1 MWRADAP
8 ELPVPAERGGEDL
21 FARGR
26 LGADVV
32 ADRHVALDDV
42 LRSVPSPSTSTS
54 TTSPGCTGREFAGVP
69 DSSTSPGSSVIVR
82 AMSAT
87 R

>member
-1 MWRADAP
+1 MP
-8 ELPVPAERGGEDL
+8 STI
-21 FARGR
+21 
-26 LGADVV
+26 
-32 ADRHVALDDV
+32 V

-54 TTSPGCTGREFAGVP
+54 TTSPGSTGREFAGVP
-69 DSSTSPGSSVIVR
+69 DSITSPGTSVIVR